1 MPREIVV
8 ITPQAPDTG
17 ALLEAAVAVDPDLR
31 LRSLATGAVHQLVRA
46 DPADPSPAAGTAVL
60 SVSEPL
66 RLERPGEI
74 RRLLPVDVLPA
85 WTDEPYWWVDA
96 VAPWDEDAG
105 RLGVQVAQA
114 LALGLGGLCVVL
126 DGE

>member
-8 ITPQAPDTG
+8 ITPQPPDTR
-17 ALLEAAVAVDPDLR
+17 ALLEAAVTVDPDLR
-31 LRSLATGAVHQLVRA
+31 LRSLATGAVHQIVRA
-46 DPADPSPAAGTAVL
+46 DPADPAPAAGTAVL

-66 RLERPGEI
+66 RLERAGEI
-74 RRLLPVDVLPA
+74 RRLLPVDVLPV
-85 WTDEPYWWVDA
+85 WTGQPFWWVDA
-96 VAPWDEDAG
+96 VAPWDAEAG
-105 RLGVQVAQA
+105 RLGVRIAQS